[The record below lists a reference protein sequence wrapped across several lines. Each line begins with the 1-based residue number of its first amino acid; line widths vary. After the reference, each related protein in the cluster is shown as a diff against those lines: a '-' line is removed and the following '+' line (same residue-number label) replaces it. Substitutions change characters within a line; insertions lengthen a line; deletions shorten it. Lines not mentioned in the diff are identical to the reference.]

1 MPTWC
6 FKLAVWLLQHSKLSF
21 DNMPLPENNLPSQSK
36 FRQWLK
42 SGASTLGKY
51 GLSSLT
57 ATAVDFFV
65 FHLALSW
72 LLIAAVPATVLGR
85 SAGACVAFALQR
97 KWVFRQRDAAR
108 RWFLVV
114 KYSIGVLLGM
124 GYNVGAVW
132 FLHDWL
138 GWGPW
143 PARVSAAV
151 SGWFLIYLFNHL
163 FVFKNPP
170 PRHWAIRQK

>member
-1 MPTWC
+1 
-6 FKLAVWLLQHSKLSF
+6 
-21 DNMPLPENNLPSQSK
+21 MPLPEYNLPSQPQFWQRLVSVAAK
-36 FRQWLK
+36 
-42 SGASTLGKY
+42 LGKY

-57 ATAVDFFV
+57 ATAVDFLV

-72 LLIAAVPATVLGR
+72 LFMAAVPATVLGR

-97 KWVFRQRDAAR
+97 NWVFRPTDAAR

-114 KYSIGVLLGM
+114 KYSVGVLLGM

-132 FLHDWL
+132 MLHDWL

-163 FVFKNPP
+163 FVFNPKRAKP
-170 PRHWAIRQK
+170 SARALRQPSEAG